1 MEVLQKPGTKSATT
15 SRSSIVLETS
25 VVAKLE
31 KLAYVQGT
39 SAAVAFQRMVE
50 QVLGLPSVAT
60 CFHEYIQE
68 YWWGYAPVEV
78 TALTMVRVG
87 EETLSLLLYLSN
99 TTGFAQKT
107 DQTAEILVSFFAQQ
121 KDRCR
126 SHRLPDNANEHLT
139 STAPPSQGATDMV
152 NFLSNLT

>member
-68 YWWGYAPVEV
+68 YWWGYAPVEA
-78 TALTMVRVG
+78 TARG
-87 EETLSLLLYLSN
+87 WRGNPQSATLPVQHNRIYPE
-99 TTGFAQKT
+99 
-107 DQTAEILVSFFAQQ
+107 D
-121 KDRCR
+121 
-126 SHRLPDNANEHLT
+126 
-139 STAPPSQGATDMV
+139 
-152 NFLSNLT
+152 